1 MKKLCIIAASILLSS
16 CYWIDIYHYQR
27 TEAERECFRK
37 SRDEH
42 VNYENCVKQA
52 EKAIEEQKQ
61 DPAQRDA
68 STDYIEKPSSNVS
81 ERTP

>member
-16 CYWIDIYHYQR
+16 CYWIDLYHDQR
-27 TEAERECFRK
+27 GEIGRECYSKHRG
-37 SRDEH
+37 D
-42 VNYENCVKQA
+42 NAGYANCVKQA

-61 DPAQRDA
+61 DAAQRDS
-68 STDYIEKPSSNVS
+68 STNHIEKPLSNVI